1 MLRYSTA
8 GIGDS
13 YADVAERLFLEFAGR
28 LPLALIT
35 DTLGECRAQRS
46 TSPETAMPELL
57 ERLARQRLTS
67 SPTAVGF

>member
-1 MLRYSTA
+1 VLVLPKRWRA
-8 GIGDS
+8 HCPGW
-13 YADVAERLFLEFAGR
+13 ARRRLSLEFAGR

-35 DTLGECRAQRS
+35 DTLGECRAQLS